1 MLTITVFH
9 RLQINEVR
17 QSRLIQ
23 HVFLNTVVDHLDAAN
38 IVDDCCVR
46 NVSPDFGM
54 FRKQRF
60 EAAFKLLS

>member
-1 MLTITVFH
+1 MLTMTVFH

-38 IVDDCCVR
+38 IVDDCRVR
-46 NVSPDFGM
+46 NVSPDFRM

-60 EAAFKLLS
+60 EAAFKLVS